1 MANQKD
7 VSKISDHDLRPTS
20 WTDYIGQDMIK
31 KNLLILL
38 EAASSRSV
46 SPDHI
51 LLYGQPGL
59 GKTTLANL
67 IAKHLGTNLIQTTGP
82 VIEKASDLTSTLSS
96 LSAGD
101 VLFIDEIHRL
111 PKSVEEILYPAMES
125 GTLDIMVGKG
135 PSARTVHIELQP
147 FTLIGATT
155 RLSELSSPLR
165 SRFSGGIFKLEPYTT
180 DELSQIL
187 MRTAQMLQLPHDHE
201 VLQHIAKR
209 SRRTPRTANYY
220 LRRVGDLAHIRGIN
234 ITEDIINEALT
245 MLGISEEGL
254 TLVDQEYIRAVRDKF
269 SGGPVGVK
277 TIAASIGEESRTVED
292 VIEPY
297 LLYEGIIEKTSS
309 GRKLTTRGYG
319 FNIK

>member
-1 MANQKD
+1 MTHLKD
-7 VSKISDHDLRPTS
+7 VTKISDHDLRPTT
-20 WTDYIGQDMIK
+20 WNDYIGQDMIK

-38 EAASSRSV
+38 EAAQSRAV

-59 GKTTLANL
+59 GKTTLAHL

-125 GTLDIMVGKG
+125 GTLDIMIGKG

-165 SRFSGGIFKLEPYTT
+165 SRFSGGIFKLEPYSNN
-180 DELSQIL
+180 DLHNIL
-187 MRTAQMLQLPHDHE
+187 KRTAQLLEINHDE
-201 VLQHIAKR
+201 DVLLHIAER

-220 LRRVGDLAHIRGIN
+220 LRRASDLAHIRN
-234 ITEDIINEALT
+234 SQLTELLIKEALT
-245 MLGISEEGL
+245 LLGISPEGL
-254 TLVDQEYIRAVRDKF
+254 SYTDQEYIKALRDTF

-277 TIAASIGEESRTVED
+277 TIAAAIGEESKTVED

-297 LLYEGIIEKTSS
+297 LLYEGIIEKTPQ
-309 GRKLTTRGYG
+309 GRKLTTRGYTLQL
-319 FNIK
+319 